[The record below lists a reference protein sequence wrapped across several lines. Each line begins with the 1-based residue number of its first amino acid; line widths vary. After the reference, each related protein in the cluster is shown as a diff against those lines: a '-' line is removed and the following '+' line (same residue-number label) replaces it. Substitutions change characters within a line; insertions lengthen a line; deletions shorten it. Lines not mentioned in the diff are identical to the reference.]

1 LKRIFILT
9 NFNSYLPAYSPI
21 IVVGDQLKMFQ
32 RAGYQPVLIAAE
44 GWEPPEDSIFSQVET
59 IRIFP
64 AHVYNEAK
72 VDDVFH
78 EEVERLYQELNAILE
93 DGSVVIS
100 HDLIF
105 LPDYVKHN
113 VACRRIAD
121 EKPGIQWLH
130 WVHSATSPYSLIR
143 ERAMYGEKYSEL
155 LSSKFPHSLV
165 VYPNSYSIPRVARN
179 FGYETDEVVEVPH
192 PTDLAVLWQLDLRVQ
207 RLVDE
212 VDLYEND
219 VVMVYPARLDRGKNC
234 EYNVRLTAALK
245 QIGLKAHLIFV
256 DFHSTGDDKVV
267 YREDLKALAREY
279 DIEDKVTFMSEFDE
293 SLHLESPKKVV
304 SDLFRLS
311 NVMLMP
317 SKSETYSLVAQE
329 ALADGALLILNHD
342 FAPFRQVYGDHAI
355 YRQVGGANIGFDG
368 LDGEINTEYSDIDD
382 YMRGMAHNVNYY
394 LQHDKVL
401 KGKTWVRKERNPDYI
416 FRTYLEPLLYRVR
429 DDG

>member
-1 LKRIFILT
+1 MKKIYILT
-9 NFNSYLPAYSPI
+9 NFNAYLPAYSPI
-21 IVVGDQLKMFQ
+21 IVVGDQLKMFK
-32 RAGYQPVLIAAE
+32 RAGYQPVLIASD
-44 GWEPPEDSIFSQVET
+44 GWEPPEDSIFGQVET

-78 EEVERLYQELNAILE
+78 EEVDKLYQEINAILE
-93 DGSVVIS
+93 DDSVVIT

-113 VACRRIAD
+113 VACRRIAE
-121 EKPGIQWLH
+121 EKPGISWLH

-155 LSSKFPHSLV
+155 LSSKFPNSLV
-165 VYPNSYSIPRVARN
+165 VYPNSFSIPRVARN

-192 PTDLAVLWQLDLRVQ
+192 PTDLAVLWQLHPIVQ
-207 RLVDE
+207 RLIDQ
-212 VDLYEND
+212 VDLLEND
-219 VVMVYPARLDRGKNC
+219 VIMVYPCRLDRGKNC
-234 EYNVRLTAALK
+234 DYNVRLTAAMQ
-245 QIGLKAHLIFV
+245 QIGLQAHMIFV
-256 DFHSTGDDKVV
+256 DFHSTGDDKLV
-267 YREDLKALAREY
+267 YREDLKTLARELGV
-279 DIEDKVTFMSEFDE
+279 EHKVTFMSEFDE

-304 SDLFRLS
+304 GDLYRLA

-342 FAPFRQVYGDHAI
+342 FAPFRQVYGDNAI
-355 YRQVGGANIGFDG
+355 YRQVGGANISFEG
-368 LDGEINTEYSDIDD
+368 LDGEITTTFSDIDE

-394 LQHDKVL
+394 LKHDKVL
-401 KGKTWVRKERNPDYI
+401 KGKTWVRQERNPDYI
-416 FRTYLEPLLYRVR
+416 FRNYLEPLIYRQR
-429 DDG
+429 EQ